1 MAGFLAGIGKAA
13 GKMAA
18 GKAKDVAT
26 QKAKNF
32 ITGKKKGKGGGLV
45 KNKVNKEIMGNMMG
59 RKIGGDKGGVD
70 IPASKQTINVTPLGS
85 DSPVSSGG
93 GSGDVKIVQDI
104 SVAVSAIA
112 ETMKSGLILK
122 DKQEAKKRKAAER
135 DKRAAIENEK
145 EAGKPKKQGGGG
157 GMNFKVPGV
166 GLLGG
171 IFGFVTKFVFASILI
186 KLVDLAP
193 KIEPILK
200 SIVGAI
206 KFVDNI
212 FGVSA
217 TGSFLLNF
225 LVSFIDFGYKIVDGA
240 EKIVTNIFG
249 EEGAEK
255 FRTFMENVK
264 NLITGFVIWKTIG
277 QKIFKQVAKN
287 IANVFKLV
295 RGFARR
301 AFVGLKRLMGPGAR
315 KGIRGIFK
323 AGRGLA
329 TKGLSKVGGF
339 AAKIFGK
346 AAGVISPAL
355 KGAKPFVSKFFGRV
369 PIVGPLVVGIVS
381 LLSGEPAGQAIFKT
395 MGAAVGG
402 LLGSFIPIPI
412 IGTLIGETIGV
423 FVGDLL
429 YAGLFEGGIGA
440 VGQKLKDTFMTI
452 FKGGKAVVDW
462 VGGGIKAFINNII
475 KTDPI
480 KVKEGFG
487 VRSALT
493 KGVKLFGLYNLF
505 ERFGFAGGKD
515 GQIDKFPNLLNILNP
530 FKYVKLLIKSFFGK
544 RDETSDVNASG
555 GGTITEST
563 SVRREGKVVSGD
575 MSQEES
581 DLIKRQI
588 DLEEQLDFEAEQGN
602 WDKVTEL
609 DKEID
614 EIDKK
619 LEALRKGG
627 SDSKASGLEP
637 VTKNTIEGRISR
649 SGQNQA
655 GKDADAVAS
664 ETTYESGEGNAVI
677 IPISTGGGGSPM
689 MTTGKRRRGSGVK
702 VRTVVVDD
710 TELALYGGK

>member
-1 MAGFLAGIGKAA
+1 MKLIEFLPKLKGLLGVLKAA
-13 GKMAA
+13 GK
-18 GKAKDVAT
+18 VF
-26 QKAKNF
+26 NF
-32 ITGKKKGKGGGLV
+32 L
-45 KNKVNKEIMGNMMG
+45 
-59 RKIGGDKGGVD
+59 
-70 IPASKQTINVTPLGS
+70 IN
-85 DSPVSSGG
+85 
-93 GSGDVKIVQDI
+93 
-104 SVAVSAIA
+104 
-112 ETMKSGLILK
+112 
-122 DKQEAKKRKAAER
+122 
-135 DKRAAIENEK
+135 
-145 EAGKPKKQGGGG
+145 
-157 GMNFKVPGV
+157 GV
-166 GLLGG
+166 G
-171 IFGFVTKFVFASILI
+171 FILDALI
-186 KLVDLAP
+186 
-193 KIEPILK
+193 
-200 SIVGAI
+200 GA
-206 KFVDNI
+206 V
-212 FGVSA
+212 
-217 TGSFLLNF
+217 
-225 LVSFIDFGYKIVDGA
+225 DFGYKLVDGA
-240 EKIVTNIFG
+240 EKIVGKIFG

-255 FRTFMENVK
+255 FRTFIKNFTMLINSFLIFKILKAKVFDAIVRNIKNAFKLVK
-264 NLITGFVIWKTIG
+264 GFIRRGAQLVTKLFPQLGKVGSKLITG
-277 QKIFKQVAKN
+277 AKG
-287 IANVFKLV
+287 LV
-295 RGFARR
+295 S
-301 AFVGLKRLMGPGAR
+301 
-315 KGIRGIFK
+315 KGI
-323 AGRGLA
+323 A
-329 TKGLSKVGGF
+329 KVGGF

-429 YAGLFEGGIGA
+429 YAGLFDGGIEA
-440 VGQKLKDTFMTI
+440 VGQKLKDTLMTL
-452 FKGGKAVVDW
+452 FKGGKMVADW
-462 VGGGIKAFINNII
+462 VGGGIKAFVNNVL

-487 VRSALT
+487 VRSTLT
-493 KGVKLFGLYNLF
+493 KGIKLFGLYNLF
-505 ERFGFAGGKD
+505 ESLGFTGGKD
-515 GQIDKFPNLLNILNP
+515 GQVDKFPNILNILNP
-530 FKYVKLLIKSFFGK
+530 FKFYPLLFKSFFGK

-555 GGTITEST
+555 GGTGTEST
-563 SVRREGKVVSGD
+563 SVRREGKVVGGD

-619 LEALRKGG
+619 LEALRKGE

-664 ETTYESGEGNAVI
+664 ETTYESSEGNAVI

-689 MTTGKRRRGSGVK
+689 MTRGKRGRGSGAK
-702 VRTVVVDD
+702 VRTVIVDD